1 MGTDTRT
8 ISKSKKRFGINFNI
22 ALIIILIA
30 LIAIIGSVNPTF
42 VSYNYMMSVVV
53 KNIMEIG
60 LMALPM
66 TLIVITAGID
76 LSVGSTMI
84 FSAIA
89 GGMVA
94 TSMGETAGILV
105 TLLVGAA
112 CGLANGL
119 IIVKLKI
126 NALITT
132 LATFFLFR
140 GIAKGITHGDSVY
153 SYDFTTSVGNMDI
166 FGIPLVLFVF
176 IVAAVIFTLLLSK
189 TGFGR
194 SLYALGLNENATR
207 YSGINAD
214 RTLIAI
220 YMISGIVCAIAAFF
234 YLGRF
239 TSVKFD
245 VANSMNLKVVTVI
258 VLGGTS
264 ILGGVGDMKG
274 TIIAIFIIA
283 VLNSGLTVMD
293 IPIDVQTIIQ
303 GTVLIISLIVYSIL
317 GERAKKRRIIEISR
331 EDEPKLVDRATA

>member
-1 MGTDTRT
+1 MDGNTQTL
-8 ISKSKKRFGINFNI
+8 SKPKKKFGVNFNI
-22 ALIIILIA
+22 ALILILIA
-30 LIAIIGSVNPTF
+30 LIVIIGSVNSTF
-42 VSYNYMMSVVV
+42 VTYNYMMSVVV

-89 GGMVA
+89 GGMA
-94 TSMGETAGILV
+94 AASMGEAAGIIV
-105 TLLVGAA
+105 TLIVGVA

-153 SYDFTTSVGNMDI
+153 SYEFTTFVGNKDI
-166 FGIPLVLFVF
+166 AGIPLVFIVF
-176 IVAAVIFTLLLSK
+176 IAAAIIFTLLLSK

-214 RTLIAI
+214 RTLISI
-220 YMISGIVCAIAAFF
+220 YVISGVMCAIAAYF

-317 GERAKKRRIIEISR
+317 GERAKRRRIIEVSKG
-331 EDEPKLVDRATA
+331 DEPRLMEQTPA